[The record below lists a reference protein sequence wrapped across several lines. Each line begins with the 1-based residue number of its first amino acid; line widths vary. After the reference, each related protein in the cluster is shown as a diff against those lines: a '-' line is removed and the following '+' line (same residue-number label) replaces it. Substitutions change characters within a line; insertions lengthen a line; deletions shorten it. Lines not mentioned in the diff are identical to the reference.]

1 MQNRFFFSAS
11 FRPRTPR
18 APGRF
23 GVDIAEHTGPLD
35 AIRGGRVLVLADAQN
50 LDLSCRDLGYR
61 LSWARLG
68 QRLREAA
75 DRAWLHAVFS
85 RSAPDESRRWDYFL
99 ERSWQPHAKIAR
111 AVNRPGGRVE
121 RDSNADFHLAFLAG
135 HLAGRLSVNWVILAT
150 GDGTLALDVQRVSQQ
165 AAEYARRGH
174 TQRGRRNGAATGRPS
189 LRRRAHSAEH
199 RSRPGRDAAGDGY
212 FVRGDLTR
220 HDGAQI
226 VPPSL
231 GGMVA
236 SHFPMKRR
244 NSACWIS
251 YSLSRAC
258 WAPSSVFGQ
267 V

>member
-150 GDGTLALDVQRVSQQ
+150 GDGTLALDVSACLSKLPSMPAVATLSVAGATAQRLD
-165 AAEYARRGH
+165 ARVCDGGLIRL
-174 TQRGRRNGAATGRPS
+174 NI
-189 LRRRAHSAEH
+189 EV
-199 RSRPGRDAAGDGY
+199 GRDVMRPVTATSSAA
-212 FVRGDLTR
+212 
-220 HDGAQI
+220 I
-226 VPPSL
+226 
-231 GGMVA
+231 
-236 SHFPMKRR
+236 
-244 NSACWIS
+244 
-251 YSLSRAC
+251 
-258 WAPSSVFGQ
+258 
-267 V
+267 